1 MRTRTLVLHV
11 FLFFFFFFPQYNQKS
26 EKSTVCSTEPILL
39 SSSLKNLA
47 CHLMASDGKS
57 RKVITWEK
65 KVNIS
70 KSKHLPYAISR
81 FETLSTRWRGNI
93 NRIVIIITH
102 IRSQINRW
110 KLPISNLSSIHNV
123 FTNLFLISLALFKCF
138 LL

>member
-11 FLFFFFFFPQYNQKS
+11 FPFFLFFVFFLSIIKRVKSRLYAVQNQS
-26 EKSTVCSTEPILL
+26 YCLP
-39 SSSLKNLA
+39 KNLA

-93 NRIVIIITH
+93 DRIVIIITH

-110 KLPISNLSSIHNV
+110 KLPISNLSSTHNV
-123 FTNLFLISLALFKCF
+123 FTNLFLILLALFKCF